1 MRPFGVRMLYL
12 VEVRLTGASK
22 SVSFTDD
29 VSQRI
34 LTSIFRLNRRQ
45 KSRLQYV
52 KVELYRTLRSLS
64 SFRIDDKYV
73 LSARKLPE
81 FEKSFRR
88 VYAEFRELRKEIF
101 EELKKEWPKV
111 KEELRDQLKKQGATA
126 RLKDLD
132 RLDPPESPEQL
143 VELRY
148 TLIPL
153 NFLLN
158 LDELIDDEWVR
169 ERVRREAE
177 RIKEQVKHQYL
188 ERIRELER
196 EVAELVKKVGE
207 KDRTIAKLRKLVR
220 SREYYLAKLNNL
232 IPDVDEVSEVLGEET
247 VEELKER
254 AEALMAKL
262 ASLRLERLE
271 MERLEKKAQEASL
284 SAKST
289 KDIS

>member
-1 MRPFGVRMLYL
+1 MRPFGVRMYYL

-73 LSARKLPE
+73 LSARKLPD
-81 FEKSFRR
+81 FEKSFRQ
-88 VYAEFRELRKEIF
+88 VYAEFRDLRKEIF
-101 EELKKEWPKV
+101 EELRREWPKV
-111 KEELRDQLKKQGATA
+111 KEELRDQLKRQGAIA

-254 AEALMAKL
+254 AEALLEKL

>member
-1 MRPFGVRMLYL
+1 MRPFGVRMYYL

-73 LSARKLPE
+73 LSARKLPD
-81 FEKSFRR
+81 FEKSFRQ
-88 VYAEFRELRKEIF
+88 VYAEFRDLRKEIF
-101 EELKKEWPKV
+101 EELRREWPKV
-111 KEELRDQLKKQGATA
+111 KEELRDQLKRQGATA

-207 KDRTIAKLRKLVR
+207 KDQTIAKLRKLVR

-254 AEALMAKL
+254 AEALLEKL

-284 SAKST
+284 SAKSA

>member
-1 MRPFGVRMLYL
+1 MRPFGVRMYYL

-73 LSARKLPE
+73 LSARKLPD
-81 FEKSFRR
+81 FEKSFRQ
-88 VYAEFRELRKEIF
+88 VYAEFRDLRKEIF
-101 EELKKEWPKV
+101 EELRREWPKV
-111 KEELRDQLKKQGATA
+111 KEELRDQLKRQGAIA

-247 VEELKER
+247 VDELRER
-254 AEALMAKL
+254 MEALKARL
-262 ASLRLERLE
+262 ISLQLERPGKKE
-271 MERLEKKAQEASL
+271 KAQEVPL
-284 SAKST
+284 SAEST
-289 KDIS
+289 KNIS